1 MIRLKDRG
9 VFMNFA
15 NKVIVITGGSQGI
28 GKEIALEFGRANGI
42 VNIFDINI
50 ESAENTSKEI
60 KALGAESSAY
70 AVNVIDRDSISKAI
84 KAVID
89 AYGRI
94 DVLINSAGVV
104 SPKPFIDVTEK
115 DWDFIMNVN
124 LKGVFQTCQEV
135 FPIMMNQ
142 KYGKIINIASVAGK
156 KGGGFFGNSIY
167 GASKAGV
174 IGLTKGL
181 AREGGPHGINV
192 NAICPGPT
200 DTSMIADL
208 KPDAREKLV
217 NDIPLRKFAQP
228 KDIANVV
235 LFMTSDLAGHVS
247 GEITDVDGGV
257 MRD

>member
-1 MIRLKDRG
+1 
-9 VFMNFA
+9 MNFA
-15 NKVIVITGGSQGI
+15 DKVIVITGGSQGI
-28 GKEIALEFGRANGI
+28 GRKIALEFGNANGI

-50 ESAENTSKEI
+50 EAAENTSKEI
-60 KALGAESSAY
+60 KAFGAKSNAY
-70 AVNVIDRDSISKAI
+70 EVNVTDRESISKAI
-84 KAVID
+84 KAVVD
-89 AYGRI
+89 VYGRI
-94 DVLINSAGVV
+94 DILINSAGVV

-124 LKGVFQTCQEV
+124 LKGVFQICHEV

-142 KYGKIINIASVAGK
+142 KYGKIVNIASVAGK
-156 KGGGFFGNSIY
+156 KGGGFFGNSVY

-181 AREGGPHGINV
+181 AREGGPYGINV

-200 DTSMIADL
+200 DTHMLDDL
-208 KPDAREKLV
+208 DADARKKLI

-235 LFMTSDLAGHVS
+235 LFMASDLAGHVS